1 MKAKHNL
8 RLIVALSVILS
19 IFNMNSYAQ
28 SSSLQLSQIR
38 LSQVPIVT
46 DVFSRLE
53 HLDVEEIP
61 SLLNFE
67 YTQYFIS
74 ADEMFKLKI
83 SEAFD
88 D

>member
-1 MKAKHNL
+1 
-8 RLIVALSVILS
+8 
-19 IFNMNSYAQ
+19 MNSYAQ